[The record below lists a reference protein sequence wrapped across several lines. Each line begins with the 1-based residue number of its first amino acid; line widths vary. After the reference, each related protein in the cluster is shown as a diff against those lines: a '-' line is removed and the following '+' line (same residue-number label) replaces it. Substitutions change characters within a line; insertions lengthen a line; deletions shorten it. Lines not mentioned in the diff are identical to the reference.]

1 MVPLPDPGSLKW
13 LDDHR
18 NNTATA
24 TAATPTTTKV
34 HSSNSRQRTEEEC
47 VAAAALNHNSS
58 RRSKQLALT
67 PMIVRKFSFQSS
79 CHTPGTASLSFNP
92 DPNVT
97 LSDTEADNNK
107 ENDEDKENAE
117 MMAEKLHR
125 EKFSAR
131 VKTRSNSIRRRCS
144 SYFTPLSKRSVAS
157 RMSGSV
163 KTLDKSDIT
172 EKKLSE
178 IASGGRLIPLKQGYM
193 YKKSVS
199 GLYRRKY
206 VSLCSDGVMTYY
218 PSFQAYIDNVEGK
231 EIQLSHVTVKI
242 PGKKPTGLKTS
253 SEGSSSGDEC
263 DKEDLTLELCVQPPS
278 DSDTLAAAGA
288 PGKSQPESRD
298 QQRLNKRKRLSG
310 SNSSGDSSNSNN
322 VINELLLVSLDGSQ
336 WQFQVCT
343 QEEVEDWEKAI
354 QGEIL
359 AALCQREVLNLD
371 HIKNQIAGNGVC
383 ADCGARDPDWASINL
398 GILVCIE
405 CSGIHRNLGS
415 HISKVRSLSLDI
427 WSQVNIQTLENVGNT
442 KANAYWE
449 RNMEPGTK
457 PTHKSSRETK
467 VNFIKSKYCLK
478 SFCTFDF
485 VDLGEENVG
494 ALI

>member
-1 MVPLPDPGSLKW
+1 MLPVVAMASDQVAETNSLKW
-13 LDDHR
+13 LTDH
-18 NNTATA
+18 NNT
-24 TAATPTTTKV
+24 TPNTK
-34 HSSNSRQRTEEEC
+34 
-47 VAAAALNHNSS
+47 NHNTDSLT
-58 RRSKQLALT
+58 RRKQLATLT

-79 CHTPGTASLSFNP
+79 CQTPTSLSFNP

-97 LSDTEADNNK
+97 LSDNESDNK
-107 ENDEDKENAE
+107 ENDCTEEREPAR
-117 MMAEKLHR
+117 L
-125 EKFSAR
+125 EKFSNK

-144 SYFTPLSKRSVAS
+144 NYFTPLSKRSVTS

-163 KTLDKSDIT
+163 RTLDKSDLT

-206 VSLCSDGVMTYY
+206 VTLCSDSIMTYY
-218 PSFQAYIDNVEGK
+218 PSFQAYIDNVDGK

-242 PGKKPTGLKTS
+242 PGKKPSGLKTS
-253 SEGSSSGDEC
+253 TEGSTSSDEC
-263 DKEDLTLELCVQPPS
+263 DKEDLTLELCVQP
-278 DSDTLAAAGA
+278 TL
-288 PGKSQPESRD
+288 PEQEETKERI
-298 QQRLNKRKRLSG
+298 NKRKRLSG
-310 SNSSGDSSNSNN
+310 NSQSGQQSTDI
-322 VINELLLVSLDGSQ
+322 VNELLLVSLDGSQ

-343 QEEVEDWEKAI
+343 HEEVLDWEKAI

-359 AALCQREVLNLD
+359 NSLCQREVINLD
-371 HIKNQIAGNGVC
+371 HIKNDILGNSVC
-383 ADCGARDPDWASINL
+383 ADCGTKDPDWASINL
-398 GILVCIE
+398 GILICIE

-427 WSQVNIQTLENVGNT
+427 WSQMNIQTLENVGNT

-449 RNMEPGTK
+449 RNMKPGTK
-457 PTHKSSRETK
+457 PTPKSSRETK

-478 SFCTFDF
+478 SYCTFDY
-485 VDLGEENVG
+485 VDLGEESVG